1 MCWSKQGGSSKSLPG
16 LLWFGNLIIRNPQ
29 LRSSLASPNANV
41 SCQLSNITTC
51 SWSVQLSIIINPNLN
66 SSGNKRVMIVSSVGS
81 PKASPSSIT
90 PKANADRIR
99 SANAASGL
107 CGSPDINQACST
119 TRVSMEV
126 IVTIVSRLKYS
137 NILPGIRVVIHLL
150 STMDIPVLLDSQ
162 IGLEVEV
169 LLLNGGLKS
178 I

>member
-1 MCWSKQGGSSKSLPG
+1 M
-16 LLWFGNLIIRNPQ
+16 
-29 LRSSLASPNANV
+29 
-41 SCQLSNITTC
+41 
-51 SWSVQLSIIINPNLN
+51 
-66 SSGNKRVMIVSSVGS
+66 MIVSSVGS

-107 CGSPDINQACST
+107 CGSADINQACST

-137 NILPGIRVVIHLL
+137 NILTGIRVVIHLL

-169 LLLNGGLKS
+169 LLLNGLKS